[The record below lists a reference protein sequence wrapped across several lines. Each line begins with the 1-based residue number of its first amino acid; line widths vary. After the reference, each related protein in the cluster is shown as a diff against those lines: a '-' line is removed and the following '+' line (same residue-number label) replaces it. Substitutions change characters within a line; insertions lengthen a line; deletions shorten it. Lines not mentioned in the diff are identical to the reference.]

1 MSARKQLLESLG
13 STPVKSDKQSPRV
26 AVPPRFVADFELVAA
41 HYNLK
46 ALGEYEEAK
55 QAARNDMDSAITC
68 FARLAAEIKNDMRNA
83 A

>member
-1 MSARKQLLESLG
+1 LSARKKLLESLG
-13 STPVKSDKQSPRV
+13 STLTKPDKQSNRV

-46 ALGEYEEAK
+46 ALGEYDQAK
-55 QAARNDMDSAITC
+55 QAARNDMENAIVC
-68 FARLAAEIKNDMRNA
+68 FASLAAEIKHDIRNA